1 MTLSGMKLVLNQN
14 VTAWRKM
21 LSSTVTIVMPRR
33 RSPAARQSGVTVSS
47 QQLSLG
53 TFQEVVFLR
62 FTFKNHPTKS
72 KHLTLILLQTAEV
85 VLALARLFLPDNF
98 YNLHWVHDI
107 KTISVRFQ

>member
-1 MTLSGMKLVLNQN
+1 MIFRGALKLMTLSGINQN

-72 KHLTLILLQTAEV
+72 KHLTFDFTADSRGS
-85 VLALARLFLPDNF
+85 LG
-98 YNLHWVHDI
+98 
-107 KTISVRFQ
+107 SC